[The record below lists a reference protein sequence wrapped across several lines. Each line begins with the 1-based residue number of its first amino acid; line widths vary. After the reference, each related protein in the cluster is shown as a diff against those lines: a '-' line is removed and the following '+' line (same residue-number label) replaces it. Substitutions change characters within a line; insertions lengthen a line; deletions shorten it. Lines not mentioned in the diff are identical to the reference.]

1 MKLIDAINEAD
12 NLKPNMYG
20 MQEKIKW
27 LSRLDTRIFQDILMR
42 HVLSD
47 EEKARF
53 LPDTEETEEQDN
65 LAVWALD
72 LTPGEAEN
80 EEVLVFNGY
89 GEEDG
94 GTELLVGEPYDD
106 MYALWLSAQID
117 WNNMEYDNFNASN
130 AMFEA
135 VYRNFYNAFTRTHK
149 PKSARKTYY

>member
-27 LSRLDTRIFQDILMR
+27 LSRLDTRIFQDILKR

-53 LPDTEETEEQDN
+53 LPETEETEEQDD

-72 LTPGEAEN
+72 LTPEETEN
-80 EEVLVFNGY
+80 EEILVFNGY

-94 GTELLVGEPYDD
+94 DTELLVGEPYDD

-149 PKSARKTYY
+149 PKSARKIYY

>member
-1 MKLIDAINEAD
+1 MKLIEAINEAD

-27 LSRLDTRIFQDILMR
+27 LSRLDTRIFQDILMT

-47 EEKARF
+47 NEKARF
-53 LPDTEETEEQDN
+53 LPDTEETEEQED

-72 LTPGEAEN
+72 LTPHYTEN
-80 EEVLVFNGY
+80 EEALVFNGY
-89 GEEDG
+89 GEGDEN
-94 GTELLVGEPYDD
+94 TQLLVGEPYDE

-130 AMFEA
+130 AMFES
-135 VYRNFYNAFTRTHK
+135 VYRNFYNAFNRTHQ
-149 PKSARKTYY
+149 PKGARKIYY